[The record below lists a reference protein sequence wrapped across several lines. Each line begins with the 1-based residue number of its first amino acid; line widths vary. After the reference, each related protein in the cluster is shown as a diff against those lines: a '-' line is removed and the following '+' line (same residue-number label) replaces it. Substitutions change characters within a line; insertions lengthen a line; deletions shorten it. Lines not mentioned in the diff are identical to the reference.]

1 MQKPLHC
8 TNRHQKPYQ
17 HKCFFALPPAMYS
30 FYIYTNI
37 QTETHIF
44 ICFPLALEI
53 QAFIPTRL
61 FIMMLQ
67 VQLHFPFGFSPEAK
81 KHLHRAHQVLLSYP
95 QTYWNILTQTLNQ
108 NTAKLMITARL
119 EKPNSLLP
127 NKTCM
132 YCFCYLSS

>member
-17 HKCFFALPPAMYS
+17 HKCS
-30 FYIYTNI
+30 FCTTPCILSTYI
-37 QTETHIF
+37 QTYKQNHIF
-44 ICFPLALEI
+44 SFAFFQHQKV

-67 VQLHFPFGFSPEAK
+67 VQLHFPFGFSPEAE

-127 NKTCM
+127 NKTCV